1 MRRDYVELDF
11 PVSETFRAYELEL
24 NYGDAYANREMPIEK
39 ELPQKNNSFYLDKN
53 NIKGEEGI
61 GEGGGGLLRGDFIK
75 RGEFIYLLNKLNEH
89 IDTSKKRKK
98 RTYKYE

>member
-39 ELPQKNNSFYLDKN
+39 ELPLKDNSLYLDKKY
-53 NIKGEEGI
+53 IKGGEGYGEEGR
-61 GEGGGGLLRGDFIK
+61 GTRGGDFIK
-75 RGEFIYLLNKLNEH
+75 RGEFLHLLRKLNGHLDEA
-89 IDTSKKRKK
+89 KKRQKDGF
-98 RTYKYE
+98 